1 VFVPF
6 RVEGQFVEGTLHG
19 HAKMTYTTGEL
30 YEGQWLNGAKHG
42 KGTFTWPAG
51 HTWTGMWSDNI
62 QTYDPVPAT

>member
-1 VFVPF
+1 
-6 RVEGQFVEGTLHG
+6 
-19 HAKMTYTTGEL
+19 MTYTTGEL